1 MASSLDFQ
9 VNGSQ
14 PAASVAEEE
23 SPAVLAAF
31 EAAVA
36 SSQPDAAS
44 AEEASPAPLPTL
56 PSVSVLAI
64 PPVSAVYPKLPPL
77 PSSQPTRA
85 SQRRAPALSD
95 LSQRSK
101 AEFAVAGSN
110 HGTPNGRPGP
120 KGRASFAGAASSQA
134 AASQP
139 SQGVF
144 GKLGQWLAGSG
155 GGDSTD
161 GGRSSQ
167 ANGGGKPADDDSDSS
182 SSSESDSSSDD
193 DRLGSK
199 VAKSRLA
206 RPALGR
212 KKKSLLGAL

>member
-1 MASSLDFQ
+1 VGNADPLGLRRSDSQ
-9 VNGSQ
+9 ISGSQ
-14 PAASVAEEE
+14 TAAPVEEEE
-23 SPAVLAAF
+23 SPAVLAAV

-36 SSQPDAAS
+36 SSQPDAAPD
-44 AEEASPAPLPTL
+44 EASPAPLPAL
-56 PSVSVLAI
+56 PSMSAI

-110 HGTPNGRPGP
+110 HGTPNGWPGP
-120 KGRASFAGAASSQA
+120 KGRASLAGPAASSQ

-144 GKLGQWLAGSG
+144 GKLGLWLAGSG
-155 GGDSTD
+155 SGGAD
-161 GGRSSQ
+161 GSSSQ
-167 ANGGGKPADDDSDSS
+167 ANGGKADDSDSS
-182 SSSESDSSSDD
+182 SSSDSDSSSDD
-193 DRLGSK
+193 DRPGAK

>member
-1 MASSLDFQ
+1 MTTP
-9 VNGSQ
+9 V
-14 PAASVAEEE
+14 EEAPVE
-23 SPAVLAAF
+23 ETASPAI
-31 EAAVA
+31 EAAVEA
-36 SSQPDAAS
+36 AVTSSQLDVAS
-44 AEEASPAPLPTL
+44 EEASPASLSTLSKASSIPL
-56 PSVSVLAI
+56 
-64 PPVSAVYPKLPPL
+64 VSAVYPKLPPL

-110 HGTPNGRPGP
+110 NGTPNGRPGP
-120 KGRASFAGAASSQA
+120 KGRASFAGLPANGTGSSQA
-134 AASQP
+134 ASQQS

-144 GKLGQWLAGSG
+144 GKLGQWFAGSG
-155 GGDSTD
+155 NGSGGVD
-161 GGRSSQ
+161 GGSSQ
-167 ANGGGKPADDDSDSS
+167 ANGAGGKPTDDDSDSS
-182 SSSESDSSSDD
+182 SSSDSDSSSDD
-193 DRLGSK
+193 DRPGAK

>member
-1 MASSLDFQ
+1 VGNADPLGLRRSDSQ
-9 VNGSQ
+9 ISGSQ
-14 PAASVAEEE
+14 TAAPVEEEE
-23 SPAVLAAF
+23 SPAVLAAV

-36 SSQPDAAS
+36 SSQPDAAPD
-44 AEEASPAPLPTL
+44 EASPAPLP
-56 PSVSVLAI
+56 
-64 PPVSAVYPKLPPL
+64 PL
-77 PSSQPTRA
+77 PASQPTRA

-110 HGTPNGRPGP
+110 HGTPNGWPGP
-120 KGRASFAGAASSQA
+120 KGRASLAGPAASSQ

-144 GKLGQWLAGSG
+144 GKLGLWLAGSG
-155 GGDSTD
+155 SGGAD
-161 GGRSSQ
+161 GSSSQ
-167 ANGGGKPADDDSDSS
+167 ANGGKADDSDSS
-182 SSSESDSSSDD
+182 SSSDSDSSSDD
-193 DRLGSK
+193 DRPRAK